1 MDPSFFMMEALQ
13 EAQKAYALGEVPVG
27 AVIESNGVIIGRG
40 HNRTE
45 TDKDPISHAEII
57 AIREAAKALGGWRLS
72 GCKLYVTTEPCSMC
86 AGAIVLARIEK
97 LFIGTMDPKA
107 GACGS
112 LANIPQDQRL
122 NHYVEIETGILEEEC
137 KQIMKEFFRELR
149 QRNKTKRRNDQEDR

>member
-1 MDPSFFMMEALQ
+1 MDPSFFMKEALQ

-57 AIREAAKALGGWRLS
+57 AIQEAAKALGGWRLS

-112 LANIPQDQRL
+112 LANITQDQRL
-122 NHYVEIETGILEEEC
+122 NHFVEIETGILEEEC

-149 QRNKTKRRNDQEDR
+149 QRNKTRRRNDQEDR